1 MDSQPNRETIAHNLP
16 LLLSIDEMAN
26 PLEVLRGF
34 LSSFDLESLR
44 RLYELILFIALEIDD
59 ERLGLDITRSE
70 LSLFLER
77 LPRVF
82 EAIYC
87 LTKLDQND

>member
-1 MDSQPNRETIAHNLP
+1 MDSQPNREHIAHNIP
-16 LLLSIDEMAN
+16 LLLSFDEMAD
-26 PLEVLRGF
+26 PLEVLKGF

-44 RLYELILFIALEIDD
+44 RLYDLILFIALEIDD

-82 EAIYC
+82 EAIHC
-87 LTKLDQND
+87 LIKPNQND